1 MTQSFFDYVASQQ
14 PALATKL
21 AKVFP
26 SKERLEEYLKEH
38 PAANRKK
45 HRVNPNVTPRDPDEV
60 TPSAISKL
68 PEKINP
74 QKLPKEFRQA
84 LKNKGYRI
92 EIVGKDSK
100 RALEIARQIERGIKQ
115 SADICKLDPSVCEE
129 NLGLT
134 RDKMPQIEGEKTV
147 KQMLKGKPSDI
158 AKAKAMIQAGADPE
172 SDKSI
177 MQQMVDHLEK
187 NGVSTKDAEIP
198 VGKLKATQSE
208 IQAGKVFGM
217 AQNYL
222 KGEFPN
228 IDASVV
234 VSKDNHILDG
244 HHRWAALL
252 TIDPGRTMK
261 VKQIDM
267 TMKELLKEAA
277 SLPGVYQADFKG
289 DPLDEEKQKAY
300 KKENKSRYGKG
311 KKGSLMKKVTAHF
324 TGNSDLDFD
333 GSISWSAKTATDDYD
348 GMMQVT
354 GLSLS
359 ATGGTGEKTTV
370 EMAGNITVDRVDI
383 PASLQ
388 KVLAGLNVH
397 TLSTVDFAS
406 KAVALDDMDLS
417 DVNGNVPIEGLIK
430 VQATTKKGTVISVL
444 SGQPTITLPFK
455 GVFHPTSYLKSAVR
469 ELQKES

>member
-1 MTQSFFDYVASQQ
+1 MPDSFLEYVASQQ

-26 SKERLEEYLKEH
+26 SKDALEKYLKNH
-38 PAANRKK
+38 PAAERKN
-45 HRVNPNVTPRDPDEV
+45 HSVNPNVLKPSPKEV
-60 TPSAISKL
+60 TPTSISKL
-68 PEKINP
+68 PTKIDP
-74 QKLPKEFRQA
+74 KKLPKEFRQD
-84 LKNKGYRI
+84 LENQGFKMNV
-92 EIVGKDSK
+92 VGKDAK
-100 RALEIARQIERGIKQ
+100 RALEIARQIERGIRQ
-115 SADICKLDPSVCEE
+115 SADICKLDPSVCEQ

-134 RDKMPQIEGEKTV
+134 RDKMPQIEGEQTI
-147 KQMLKGKPSDI
+147 KQMLKGKPGEI
-158 AKAKAMIQAGADPE
+158 AKAKAMIQAGGDPD
-172 SDKSI
+172 SDKTI

-187 NGVSTKDAEIP
+187 NGVTTKNAEIP

-208 IQAGKVFGM
+208 IKADKVFGM
-217 AQNYL
+217 AQAYL
-222 KGEFPN
+222 KGKFPN
-228 IDASVV
+228 IDDSVV
-234 VSKDNHILDG
+234 VSSDNHILDG

-300 KKENKSRYGKG
+300 KKENKSKYG

-324 TGNSDLDFD
+324 SGNSDLDFD
-333 GSISWSAKTATDDYD
+333 GSISWSVKTATDDYD

-354 GLSLS
+354 GLALS
-359 ATGGTGEKTTV
+359 ATGTGEKTTV
-370 EMAGNITVDRVDI
+370 EMAGNITVDQVDI

-388 KVLAGLNVH
+388 KVMAGLNVH
-397 TLSTVDFAS
+397 TLSTIDFAS
-406 KAVALDDMDLS
+406 KAVALDNMDLT
-417 DVNGNVPIEGLIK
+417 DVNGTIPIEGLLK
-430 VQATTKKGTVISVL
+430 VQATTKKGTVVSVL

-455 GVFHPTSYLKSAVR
+455 GMFHPTSYLKSAVR
-469 ELQKES
+469 ELQKEN